1 MLKIFLKF
9 NDAVLKEIESDQHEI
24 TIGRNAKNDIQIDN
38 MAVSRQHARIIRSLS
53 RYYIEDLNSI
63 NGTFV
68 NKEKIC
74 TRSMKELKEND
85 EISVGKHTLA
95 IAFKK
100 RGGQISDIKRTY
112 MLETERHKEMLK
124 NQSW

>member
-38 MAVSRQHARIIRSLS
+38 MAVSRQHARIIGSLS
-53 RYYIEDLNSI
+53 RYYIEDLNST

-68 NKEKIC
+68 NKEKIS
-74 TRSMKELKEND
+74 TRSMKELKEDD
-85 EISVGKHTLA
+85 EITVGKYTLA
-95 IAFKK
+95 IALKK
-100 RGGQISDIKRTY
+100 RGGQISDIK
-112 MLETERHKEMLK
+112 EPISLK
-124 NQSW
+124 SNDTKRC

>member
-9 NDAVLKEIESDQHEI
+9 NDAVLKEIESDQDEI
-24 TIGRNAKNDIQIDN
+24 TIGRNAKNDIQIYN
-38 MAVSRQHARIIRSLS
+38 MAVSRQHARIIKSLS
-53 RYYIEDLNSI
+53 RYYIEDLNST

-68 NKEKIC
+68 NKEKISS
-74 TRSMKELKEND
+74 RSVTELKEND
-85 EISVGKHTLA
+85 EITVCKHTLA